1 LADVYRLRLA
11 LSEYRP
17 GIILY
22 QAGADTHIDDPLG
35 GLLTS
40 EQMRERDRAMF
51 SIAHDLSIPLT
62 WNLAGGYQIEP
73 DGSIPRVVELHLN
86 TFEEALRAWR
96 LI

>member
-1 LADVYRLRLA
+1 
-11 LSEYRP
+11 
-17 GIILY
+17 
-22 QAGADTHIDDPLG
+22 
-35 GLLTS
+35 LLTT

-51 SIAHDLSIPLT
+51 SIAAERAIPLT

-86 TFEEALRAWR
+86 TFEEALRVWR